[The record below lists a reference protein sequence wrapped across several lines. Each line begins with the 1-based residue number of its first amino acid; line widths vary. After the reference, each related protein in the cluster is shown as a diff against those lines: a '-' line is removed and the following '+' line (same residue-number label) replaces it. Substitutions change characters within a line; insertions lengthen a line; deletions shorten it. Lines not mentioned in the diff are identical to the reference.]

1 MRFCDLYD
9 FFRKNNNSMD
19 VKKHIFILF
28 LFSIIVS
35 CKKETNSKETMLS
48 GETTFLVDESIFPIV
63 EDQKNV
69 FENTYQ
75 AKIQL
80 NTKTETEIVNSLID
94 QNEKVGILTR
104 LLSQEEETYI
114 KITPKRTKFAIDAVV
129 FIVNKQTQD
138 SIISLDE
145 VYAYLN
151 GKEQKSIKN
160 LVFDNPNSSVVRTV
174 FEKLNID
181 IQKNKTL
188 YSKGTS
194 AELIKFV
201 SENEEYIG
209 VIGINWLTQTPTEL
223 LKYSENI
230 KILSVADFKSNNK
243 EIHEYIF
250 PSQANIGKKTY
261 PLTRELFLLNYQG
274 TTGLGMGFASF
285 IASDIGQ
292 KIILTSG
299 LAPVRLEPLNINI
312 KKTNTNQ

>member
-1 MRFCDLYD
+1 MKNKV
-9 FFRKNNNSMD
+9 FFLTLFALL
-19 VKKHIFILF
+19 IFF
-28 LFSIIVS
+28 S
-35 CKKETNSKETMLS
+35 CKKETNNKETMIS
-48 GETTFLVDESIFPIV
+48 GETVFLVDESIFPIV

-80 NTKTETEIVNSLID
+80 HTKTENEIVNNLID
-94 QNEKVGILTR
+94 DKVRVAITTR
-104 LLSQEEETYI
+104 LLNNEEETSI
-114 KITPKRTKFAIDAVV
+114 KNKITPKRTKFAIDAVA
-129 FIVNKQTQD
+129 FIVNKNEQD

-145 VYAYLN
+145 IHAYLN
-151 GKEQKSIKN
+151 GKEQKNIKN
-160 LVFDNPNSSVVRTV
+160 LVFDNPNSSVARAV
-174 FEKLNID
+174 FEKLNTD
-181 IQKNKTL
+181 IQKNKIL

-201 SENEEYIG
+201 SENEGYIG
-209 VIGINWLTQTPTEL
+209 VIGINWLTQAPTEL

-230 KILSVADFKSNNK
+230 KILSVADFKSNHN
-243 EIHEYIF
+243 ESYQYIY
-250 PSQANIGKKTY
+250 PSQANIGKKIY

>member
-1 MRFCDLYD
+1 M
-9 FFRKNNNSMD
+9 
-19 VKKHIFILF
+19 I
-28 LFSIIVS
+28 
-35 CKKETNSKETMLS
+35 S
-48 GETTFLVDESIFPIV
+48 GETTFFVDESIFPIV
-63 EDQKNV
+63 EDQKSV
-69 FENTYQ
+69 FESTYQ

-80 NTKTETEIVNSLID
+80 NTKTEAEIVNNLID
-94 QNEKVGILTR
+94 QNAKVGILTR
-104 LLSQEEETYI
+104 LLNQEEETAI

-129 FIVNKQTQD
+129 FIVNKNEQD
-138 SIISLDE
+138 SIINLDE
-145 VYAYLN
+145 IYAYLN
-151 GKEQKSIKN
+151 GKEQKNIKN

-194 AELIKFV
+194 AELIKFIA
-201 SENEEYIG
+201 ENEGHIG
-209 VIGINWLTQTPTEL
+209 VIGINWLTQTPIEL

-230 KILSVADFKSNNK
+230 KILSVADFKSNDDNNY
-243 EIHEYIF
+243 EYIF
-250 PSQANIGKKTY
+250 PSQATIGKKTY

-299 LAPVRLEPLNINI
+299 LAPVRLEPLNINV
-312 KKTNTNQ
+312 KK

>member
-1 MRFCDLYD
+1 MRFFLMLFALLV
-9 FFRKNNNSMD
+9 FF
-19 VKKHIFILF
+19 
-28 LFSIIVS
+28 S
-35 CKKETNSKETMLS
+35 CKKESSNKETIIS

-69 FENTYQ
+69 FENTYH
-75 AKIQL
+75 AKIHL
-80 NTKTETEIVNSLID
+80 NTKPEAEIINNIID
-94 QNEKVGILTR
+94 DTVRVAVTTR
-104 LLSQEEETYI
+104 LLSNEEKASI
-114 KITPKRTKFAIDAVV
+114 KNKITPKLTKFGIDAVV
-129 FIVNKQTQD
+129 FIVNKQEQD

-145 VYAYLN
+145 IFAYIN
-151 GKEQKSIKN
+151 GQEQKSIKN
-160 LVFDNPNSSVVRTV
+160 LVFDNPNSSVTRSV

-181 IQKNKTL
+181 IQKNKKL

-194 AELIKFV
+194 TELIKFIA
-201 SENEEYIG
+201 ENNGNIG

-230 KILSVADFKSNNK
+230 KILSVADLKSNKDNY
-243 EIHEYIF
+243 EYIF

-274 TTGLGMGFASF
+274 KTGLGMGFASF

-299 LAPVRLEPLNINI
+299 LAPVKLEPLNVNI
-312 KKTNTNQ
+312 KK

>member
-1 MRFCDLYD
+1 MNT
-9 FFRKNNNSMD
+9 KNN
-19 VKKHIFILF
+19 IFISLLLLVF
-28 LFSIIVS
+28 VS
-35 CKKETNSKETMLS
+35 CKKETNNKETMIS
-48 GETTFLVDESIFPIV
+48 GETTFWVDESIFPIV

-69 FENTYQ
+69 FESTYQ

-80 NTKTETEIVNSLID
+80 NTKTENEIVNNLIN
-94 QNEKVGILTR
+94 QNAKVGILTR
-104 LLSQEEETYI
+104 LLNQEEEASI
-114 KITPKRTKFAIDAVV
+114 KNKITPKFTKFAIDAVV
-129 FIVNKQTQD
+129 FIVNKNEQD
-138 SIISLDE
+138 SIISLDQ

-151 GKEQKSIKN
+151 GKEQSEIKN
-160 LVFDNPNSSVVRTV
+160 LVFDNPNSSVVRAV

-194 AELIKFV
+194 TELIKFV
-201 SENEEYIG
+201 SENGGYIG

-230 KILSVADFKSNNK
+230 KILSVTDFKSNHN
-243 EIHEYIF
+243 ENYQYIY
-250 PSQANIGKKTY
+250 PSQANIGKKIY

-299 LAPVRLEPLNINI
+299 LAPVRLEPLNVNI
-312 KKTNTNQ
+312 KK

>member
-1 MRFCDLYD
+1 MNI
-9 FFRKNNNSMD
+9 KT
-19 VKKHIFILF
+19 FILVF
-28 LFSIIVS
+28 FMPLIFVS
-35 CKKETNSKETMLS
+35 CKKETNKKETMIS
-48 GETTFLVDESIFPIV
+48 GETVFLVDESIFPIV

-80 NTKTETEIVNSLID
+80 NIKTENEIINNLID
-94 QNEKVGILTR
+94 DKIRVAITTR
-104 LLSQEEETYI
+104 LLNNEEETSI
-114 KITPKRTKFAIDAVV
+114 KNKITPKLTKFAIDAVV
-129 FIVNKQTQD
+129 FIVNKKEKDT
-138 SIISLDE
+138 IISLE
-145 VYAYLN
+145 QVYDYLN
-151 GKEQKSIKN
+151 GKEQNEIKN
-160 LVFDNPNSSVVRTV
+160 LIFDNPNSSATRTI

-201 SENEEYIG
+201 SENEGYIG

-230 KILSVADFKSNNK
+230 KILSVADFKSNHN
-243 EIHEYIF
+243 EDYQYIY
-250 PSQANIGKKTY
+250 PSQTNIGKKIY

-312 KKTNTNQ
+312 KKTNTKP